1 MNIKEILE
9 KPIDVQKIPESKRK
23 IILWTT
29 VVIISIVFFVFWL
42 INAKEGVGVMIQE
55 GSQFTSLFLKKISD
69 QKPKNI
75 QQQNLFLEIN
85 EKELEELKKI
95 EETLVNK
102 TFGVATNTTS
112 TATTSNS
119 TNSEK

>member
-23 IILWTT
+23 TILWTT

-95 EETLVNK
+95 EETLVN
-102 TFGVATNTTS
+102 TTSGVATNTTS